1 LIEGEKEWLTLKVI
15 HTCSCSVSK
24 SSSSAPMICGP
35 TRDKGL
41 PTPDWESWGELGAR
55 EEKVKEGKE
64 EVTSAI
70 SLLARETFFT
80 KLELLL

>member
-1 LIEGEKEWLTLKVI
+1 
-15 HTCSCSVSK
+15 
-24 SSSSAPMICGP
+24 MICGP